1 MEAVRRWKQR
11 RIGRV
16 TVITLCIA
24 TMLISAYFVSLSQNK
39 EEQEKV
45 GEFWSTSCKDFFTI
59 LSLQALESQSGVIQ
73 YGMYDMA
80 GVKKFPDIEMALL
93 SGGLT
98 ANDSVKALLASAAA
112 EEENI
117 EVASKGFVDDILI
130 IERAEEENKNTG
142 QFGTLTGDSYFEN
155 DETDDRLMEEKE
167 ALAQNQYLIKNL
179 KKTMSTDYLIQNF
192 YIVDN
197 ATTVKKSIFNVEKLI
212 HKNCTMKKDKTKP
225 QILIYH
231 THGGSEEF
239 VDSKKGDINDS
250 VVGVGSTLATI
261 LEEKYGYNVIHDKT
275 RYDVFHG
282 KIDRNKAYNASCSGV
297 EKYLSKHPSIE
308 VLIDLHRNSSTGNK
322 KQVVMINGKE
332 TAPIMFFN
340 GLSRNTNGDI
350 ARLHNPNL
358 QNNLAFGLQ
367 LKLKAMDLYPDFTK
381 RTYLKNYR
389 YNLHLREKALLIELG
404 SELNTVEEANNAM
417 EPLARVLNEV
427 LNE

>member
-11 RIGRV
+11 RMGRV

-24 TMLISAYFVSLSQNK
+24 TMLISAYFVSLSENK
-39 EEQEKV
+39 AEQQKV
-45 GEFWSTSCKDFFTI
+45 GEFWSASCKDFFTI
-59 LSLQALESQSGVIQ
+59 LSLQALESQSGVIE

-80 GVKKFPDIEMALL
+80 GVKNFPDIEMALL

-98 ANDSVKALLASAAA
+98 ANDSMKTLLASAAA
-112 EEENI
+112 EEENV

-130 IERAEEENKNTG
+130 IDRAEEENKNTG
-142 QFGTLTGDSYFEN
+142 KFGSLTGDSYFES
-155 DETDDRLMEEKE
+155 DETDERLIEEKE

-179 KKTMSTDYLIQNF
+179 KKTLSTDYLIQNF

-231 THGGSEEF
+231 THGGSEAF

-250 VVGVGSTLATI
+250 VVGVGNTLATI
-261 LEEKYGYNVIHDKT
+261 LKEKYGYNVIHDKK
-275 RYDVFHG
+275 RYDVING
-282 KIDRNKAYNASCSGV
+282 RIDRNKGYNASLSGV
-297 EKYLSKHPSIE
+297 EKQLSEHPSIE
-308 VLIDLHRNSSTGNK
+308 VLIDLHRNSSTKNK
-322 KQVVMINGKE
+322 KEVVMINGKE

-358 QNNLAFGLQ
+358 QSNLAFGLQ

-381 RTYLKNYR
+381 RIYLKNYR

>member
-11 RIGRV
+11 RMGRV

-39 EEQEKV
+39 AEQEKV
-45 GEFWSTSCKDFFTI
+45 EKFWSASCKDFFTI
-59 LSLQALESQSGVIQ
+59 LSLQALESQSGVIE

-80 GVKKFPDIEMALL
+80 GVKNFPDIEMALL
-93 SGGLT
+93 TGGLT
-98 ANDSVKALLASAAA
+98 ANDSMKILLASAAA
-112 EEENI
+112 EEENV

-130 IERAEEENKNTG
+130 IDRAEEENKNTG
-142 QFGTLTGDSYFEN
+142 KFGSLTGDSYFES
-155 DETDDRLMEEKE
+155 DETDERLIEEKE

-179 KKTMSTDYLIQNF
+179 KKTLSTDYLIQNF

-231 THGGSEEF
+231 THGGSEAF

-250 VVGVGSTLATI
+250 VVGVGNTLATI
-261 LEEKYGYNVIHDKT
+261 LKEKYGYNVIHDKK
-275 RYDVFHG
+275 RYDVFNG
-282 KIDRNKAYNASCSGV
+282 RIDRNKGYNASLSGV
-297 EKYLSKHPSIE
+297 EKQLSEHPSIE
-308 VLIDLHRNSSTGNK
+308 VLIDLHRNSSTNNK
-322 KQVVMINGKE
+322 KEVVMINGKE

-358 QNNLAFGLQ
+358 QSNLAFGLQ

-381 RTYLKNYR
+381 RIYLKNYR